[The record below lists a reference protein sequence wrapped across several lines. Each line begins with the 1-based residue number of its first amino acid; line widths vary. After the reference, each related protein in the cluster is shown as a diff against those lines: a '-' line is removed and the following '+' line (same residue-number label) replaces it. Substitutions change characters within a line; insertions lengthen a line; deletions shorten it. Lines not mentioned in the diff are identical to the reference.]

1 MRGTAWEDATVRQVM
16 DMQTGLA
23 YLQMSEFSSA

>member
-1 MRGTAWEDATVRQVM
+1 MRQVM